1 MNLEESLY
9 LLNEVLTN
17 KRGKELA
24 IAEREILQAAWDNK
38 TYLTIADNLYLSE
51 SYVKD
56 MAYRLWK
63 QLSQILQFKL
73 TKSNFREIME
83 NQDFPAK
90 DKVTIFQK
98 VINEDEFSIN
108 DPEYKGIVLIVDDVK
123 ENLRFLSNVLQ
134 SQGYQTRCVTTASLA
149 LTVVKSIIPDIIL
162 LDIRMPKI
170 DGYQLCE
177 MFKQNEQ
184 LVDIPIIF
192 LSALHDIND
201 KIRAFAVGGVDYITK
216 PFHPEEVILR
226 VRSQMILQSQKIQL
240 LEEISQHQETVE
252 VLYKSSS
259 LLASLL
265 NNSPDGIL
273 GIECVRSPC
282 DGMIEDFM
290 VLVVNPA
297 FIEIFAQKKDDLQV
311 GNKILSLL
319 DTINPQLSDLLI
331 KVVVTGESI
340 NQVLKSYLS
349 AEHRQELHFI
359 IVKLGDGCSIVVRNI
374 I

>member
-1 MNLEESLY
+1 MEESLY
-9 LLNEVLTN
+9 LLDEVLTK

-24 IAEREILQAAWDNK
+24 IAEREILQAAWQNK

-51 SYVKD
+51 NYIKD

-83 NQDFPAK
+83 NQDFPSK
-90 DKVTIFQK
+90 DNITIFQK
-98 VINEDEFSIN
+98 VIDKFDASDDQHIA
-108 DPEYKGIVLIVDDVK
+108 IVLIVDDVK
-123 ENLRFLSNVLQ
+123 DNLRFLSDILQ
-134 SQGYQTRCVTTASLA
+134 PAGYQTRCATTASLA
-149 LTVVKSIIPDIIL
+149 LKVVKSVIPDIIL
-162 LDIRMPKI
+162 LDIKMPKI

-177 MFKQNEQ
+177 IFKQNEK
-184 LVDIPIIF
+184 LVDVPIIF

-201 KIRAFAVGGVDYITK
+201 KIRAFEVGGVDYITK

-226 VRSQMILQSQKIQL
+226 VRSQMILQSQKKQL
-240 LEEISQHQETVE
+240 LEEIGQHQETVE

-265 NNSPDGIL
+265 NHSPDGIL
-273 GIECVRSPC
+273 GIECVRNPS
-282 DGMIEDFM
+282 DGMIEDFI

-297 FIEIFAQKKDDLQV
+297 FIEIFAQAKDDLQV
-311 GNKILSLL
+311 GNKILPLL
-319 DTINPQLSDLLI
+319 ETINPQLSDLLI

-340 NQVLKSYLS
+340 NQVLKSNLS
-349 AEHRQELHFI
+349 AEHQQELRFI

>member
-1 MNLEESLY
+1 MNFEESVY
-9 LLNEVLTN
+9 LLDKLLTD

-24 IAEREILQAAWDNK
+24 SAERQILQAAWNNK
-38 TYLTIADNLYLSE
+38 TYAKIADNVYLTE
-51 SYVKD
+51 SYIKD

-83 NQDFPAK
+83 NHDFQIK
-90 DKVTIFQK
+90 NHTTIFQQ
-98 VINEDEFSIN
+98 VINEYDIS
-108 DPEYKGIVLIVDDVK
+108 DDQYTGIILIVDDVK
-123 ENLRFLSNVLQ
+123 DNLRFLSDILQ
-134 SQGYQTRCVTTASLA
+134 PHGYQTRCVTTASLA
-149 LTVVKSIIPDIIL
+149 LKVVKSVVPDIIL
-162 LDIRMPKI
+162 LDIKMPKI

-177 MFKQNEQ
+177 LLKSNEN
-184 LVDIPIIF
+184 LVDVPIIF

-201 KIRAFAVGGVDYITK
+201 KIRAFEVGGVDYITK

-226 VRSQMILQSQKIQL
+226 VRSQMILQAQKKQL

-273 GIECVRSPC
+273 GIECVRNPC
-282 DGMIEDFM
+282 DGAIEDFK
-290 VLVVNPA
+290 VLVVNPT
-297 FIEIFAQKKDDLQV
+297 FLTIFAQKKDDLQV
-311 GNKILSLL
+311 GHQILSLL
-319 DTINPQLSDLLI
+319 ESINPELSDLLI

-340 NQVLKSYLS
+340 NQVLKNCLS
-349 AEHRQELHFI
+349 AEHQQELRFI
-359 IVKLGDGCSIVVRNI
+359 IVKLGDGCSIVVKNI
-374 I
+374 M